1 MGSGNWI
8 VDNLNSALEMW
19 NGRLAEIWQL
29 ISTSP
34 ESFKGGGVWN
44 VIVNINDGLKAV
56 GYALLVL
63 FFVMGV
69 VKTCGSFTEMKKPEV
84 AFKCFIRFVLAQ
96 AAVSWGM
103 ELMTGAF
110 RVAQGMVTTIMDS
123 SGLTAMSATTLPDEL
138 VAVTYGMELMTALFS
153 IAQGAIQTIMGASG
167 LSAMEAST
175 LPAEIALTIEDVGL
189 LESIPL
195 WAVTL
200 LGSLFIW
207 VLSLV
212 MILTVYGRF
221 FKLYIATA
229 IAPIPLASF
238 AGQPS
243 SSIGVAF
250 LKSYAAICLEGCVIV
265 LACVIFSAFASSPP
279 TIADDTLAAAT
290 IVWNYV
296 GELIFNMLVLVG
308 AVKMADRVVRE
319 MMGL

>member
-34 ESFKGGGVWN
+34 ENFKGGGVWN
-44 VIVNINDGLKAV
+44 VIVGINGGLKAV

-103 ELMTGAF
+103 ELM
-110 RVAQGMVTTIMDS
+110 
-123 SGLTAMSATTLPDEL
+123 SATTLPDEL
-138 VAVTYGMELMTALFS
+138 VSV
-153 IAQGAIQTIMGASG
+153 
-167 LSAMEAST
+167 
-175 LPAEIALTIEDVGL
+175 IEDVGFI
-189 LESIPL
+189 ESIPL

-212 MILTVYGRF
+212 MILTVYSRF

-250 LKSYAAICLEGCVIV
+250 LKSYAAICMEGCVIV

-279 TIADDTLAAAT
+279 AIADDTLAAAT

-308 AVKMADRVVRE
+308 AIKMSDRIIRE
-319 MMGL
+319 LMGLG

>member
-1 MGSGNWI
+1 
-8 VDNLNSALEMW
+8 MW
-19 NGRLAEIWQL
+19 NGKLAEIWQL
-29 ISTSP
+29 ITTSP
-34 ESFKGGGVWN
+34 ENFKGGDVWSI
-44 VIVNINDGLKAV
+44 IVNINGGLKAI

-69 VKTCGSFTEMKKPEV
+69 VKTCGSFAEIKRPEV

-96 AAVSWGM
+96 AAVTWGM
-103 ELMTGAF
+103 ELMTAVF
-110 RVAQGMVTTIMDS
+110 QIAQGMISTIMDS
-123 SGLTAMSATTLPDEL
+123 SGLSA
-138 VAVTYGMELMTALFS
+138 
-153 IAQGAIQTIMGASG
+153 
-167 LSAMEAST
+167 LSAAE
-175 LPAEIALTIEDVGL
+175 LPSRMVDIIQDVGFI
-189 LESIPL
+189 ESIPL

-212 MILTVYGRF
+212 MILTVYSRF

-243 SSIGVAF
+243 SSIGIAF
-250 LKSYAAICLEGCVIV
+250 LKSFAAICLEGCAIV

-279 TIADDTLAAAT
+279 AIADDMLAAAT
-290 IVWNYV
+290 VVWNYV

-308 AVKMADRVVRE
+308 AIKMSDRLTRE
-319 MMGL
+319 LMGLG